1 MSEAILDVQGLVTE
15 IRTRRG
21 VVRAVDDVSLTV
33 GRGEIVA
40 LVGESGSGK
49 SMTAYSLMQLFPTP
63 AARIAAGQ
71 IRFEGRDLLTTPPDE
86 LRRIRGDR
94 MAMIFQDPS
103 SFLNPL
109 MTVGRQVAE
118 PLLARDYPR
127 NQIDAR
133 VHDLLTRMGLPD
145 AASLARRYPF
155 ELSGGQR
162 QRALIAAALA
172 CKPTLLIADEPT
184 TALDVTVQAQIM
196 DLLRSLRDELG
207 LSLLLIT
214 HDLGIVAQHA
224 DRVYVMYAARLAETA
239 TTRDLFHD
247 PRHPYTRALLEC
259 ELDDDALGGRLQSI
273 PGEVQDPVAPHGAC
287 VFAPRC
293 SHATDRCRGEVPLLV
308 EIDGGRRVACL
319 RHGEI
324 A

>member
-1 MSEAILDVQGLVTE
+1 MSEAILDVRGLVTE
-15 IRTRRG
+15 IRTRHG

-63 AARIAAGQ
+63 SARVAAGQ
-71 IRFEGRDLLTTPPDE
+71 ILFEGRDLLTTPPDE

-118 PLLARDYPR
+118 PLLARDYPS

-172 CKPTLLIADEPT
+172 CKPMLVIADEPT

-196 DLLRSLRDELG
+196 DLLHSLRDELG
-207 LSLLLIT
+207 LSILLIT

-247 PRHPYTRALLEC
+247 PRHPYTRGLLRSTLSIESASN
-259 ELDDDALGGRLQSI
+259 ELYSI
-273 PGEVQDPVAPHGAC
+273 PGVVPNLAAPPQGCRFH
-287 VFAPRC
+287 PRC
-293 SHATDRCRGEVPLLV
+293 PLATETCHQQPPLAPAGASL
-308 EIDGGRRVACL
+308 VACWYSDQV
-319 RHGEI
+319 

>member
-71 IRFEGRDLLTTPPDE
+71 IRFEGRDLLTIPPDE

-247 PRHPYTRALLEC
+247 PRHPYTRGLLRSTLSIEGASD
-259 ELDDDALGGRLQSI
+259 ELYSI
-273 PGEVQDPVAPHGAC
+273 PGVVPNLAAPPQGCRFH
-287 VFAPRC
+287 PRC
-293 SHATDRCRGEVPLLV
+293 PLATETCHQQPPLAAAGASLV
-308 EIDGGRRVACL
+308 ACWYSDRVA
-319 RHGEI
+319 
-324 A
+324 